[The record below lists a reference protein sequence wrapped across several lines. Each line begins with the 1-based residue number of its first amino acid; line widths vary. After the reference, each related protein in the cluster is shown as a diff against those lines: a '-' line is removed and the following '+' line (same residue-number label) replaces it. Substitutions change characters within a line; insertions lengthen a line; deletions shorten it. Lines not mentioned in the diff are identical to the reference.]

1 MHAFP
6 TTKIHMYIQRIKIDN
21 MSILQ
26 IKHIHFLT
34 MRGIFNAFKC
44 FFLNVTFILILHIKL
59 NLLNISEISLNK
71 ILPGKLI
78 SLFHF
83 ALLAHNILL
92 NIILSFKVIYML
104 YLTPLYL
111 YKLIIK
117 LYVLCAI

>member
-1 MHAFP
+1 M
-6 TTKIHMYIQRIKIDN
+6 
-21 MSILQ
+21 
-26 IKHIHFLT
+26 
-34 MRGIFNAFKC
+34 
-44 FFLNVTFILILHIKL
+44 FFLNVTFVLILHIKL

-71 ILPGKLI
+71 VLPGKWI

-92 NIILSFKVIYML
+92 NITLSFKVIFML